1 MLGFLDQG
9 IVSAS
14 GLVTF
19 VAAAQFLGANDLG
32 YFSFGVATCLL
43 VVSLTRA
50 ICGES
55 LLVRAVELR
64 EGRPKMTRDSRA
76 MLGVSIIIG
85 LAGAALCA
93 AAHLILQPES
103 SPLLAAAIACPGL
116 VLQDSL
122 RFFFISLQRT
132 ASLLLN
138 DTATLLG
145 GASAIIVSGLL
156 TGDVAVMIIAWG
168 CASLLVG
175 LCTLIANGIVPSF
188 SNAWTWLRS
197 AWRSSS
203 AFFTES
209 ALGALVGYLIVVM
222 LTVFVAPS
230 EVAAYR
236 ATLVVYGVASLVI
249 NFLRTQVLRE
259 LRPTMLNNASGLLS
273 VGLKLS
279 IPVVVTILGM
289 LGMLIILPE
298 PFGRALMNET
308 WTLIGALLI
317 PGAVNRLS
325 AGISTIPT
333 IILRV
338 QGVTWRA
345 TFIKIGVLVLSLALG
360 PLGALYAGASGALYA
375 DAISYTIAS
384 TFLFVLAFRKTRSNV
399 GRVVV

>member
-1 MLGFLDQG
+1 
-9 IVSAS
+9 
-14 GLVTF
+14 
-19 VAAAQFLGANDLG
+19 
-32 YFSFGVATCLL
+32 
-43 VVSLTRA
+43 
-50 ICGES
+50 
-55 LLVRAVELR
+55 
-64 EGRPKMTRDSRA
+64 
-76 MLGVSIIIG
+76 
-85 LAGAALCA
+85 
-93 AAHLILQPES
+93 
-103 SPLLAAAIACPGL
+103 
-116 VLQDSL
+116 
-122 RFFFISLQRT
+122 
-132 ASLLLN
+132 
-138 DTATLLG
+138 
-145 GASAIIVSGLL
+145 
-156 TGDVAVMIIAWG
+156 
-168 CASLLVG
+168 
-175 LCTLIANGIVPSF
+175 
-188 SNAWTWLRS
+188 
-197 AWRSSS
+197 
-203 AFFTES
+203 
-209 ALGALVGYLIVVM
+209 M